1 LLLAVAAGLLFGIY
15 QHSPENF
22 KLFSELKS
30 FGQRAFKVV
39 SFPIEQIQIVGHHN
53 TQEKEIIKS
62 LGNIWDSSVIGLNTL
77 AAQKNIEKLPWI
89 KRAVVERVFP
99 HGINIFVEER
109 VPVGRWSRLDGMYLF
124 DNQGVIIAKLSVGG
138 HRNLPIYSGDDA
150 PVKASELQTM
160 LTNFKDI
167 RLFVARFQRVD
178 KRRWTLVMKSGMEVL
193 LPEVQTEMALARLRR
208 LHNTHDL
215 LNRRLDVVD
224 LRLEDRVTLRPKKAG
239 SVKLLSS
246 TEGDKADRDNVARLI
261 EGMITDDDAGA
272 ANDETGREKFGRG
285 ETGRDRIN
293 NGINDAL

>member
-1 LLLAVAAGLLFGIY
+1 
-15 QHSPENF
+15 
-22 KLFSELKS
+22 
-30 FGQRAFKVV
+30 
-39 SFPIEQIQIVGHHN
+39 
-53 TQEKEIIKS
+53 
-62 LGNIWDSSVIGLNTL
+62 
-77 AAQKNIEKLPWI
+77 
-89 KRAVVERVFP
+89 
-99 HGINIFVEER
+99 
-109 VPVGRWSRLDGMYLF
+109 
-124 DNQGVIIAKLSVGG
+124 
-138 HRNLPIYSGDDA
+138 
-150 PVKASELQTM
+150 
-160 LTNFKDI
+160 
-167 RLFVARFQRVD
+167 
-178 KRRWTLVMKSGMEVL
+178 MKSGMEVL